1 MSKTRCSTVYLTN
14 KQFSITYLLQVIEY
28 LKQQIN
34 ICGLTCLQFYAR
46 DGIGQNIDTG
56 SCSKFNLIFS
66 VINVVDVFHV
76 INVIDD

>member
-1 MSKTRCSTVYLTN
+1 MYTSADTVYLTN

-56 SCSKFNLIFS
+56 SCSKIISSLVLS
-66 VINVVDVFHV
+66 M
-76 INVIDD
+76 